1 MRTVLRGSGDELS
14 AAWEDEDVPASGM
27 DVCACTRSCLALW
40 GLMDGSPSGSP
51 VHGFSSQEYWS
62 GLPFPTPGDL
72 PDLGIKTWSLASPT
86 LAGRFFTTGAT
97 REAC

>member
-1 MRTVLRGSGDELS
+1 MLVFSKSFT
-14 AAWEDEDVPASGM
+14 ASFSS
-27 DVCACTRSCLALW
+27 VCVCSVIVQFFAALW
-40 GLMDGSPSGSP
+40 TVACQVPLSMK
-51 VHGFSSQEYWS
+51 FSRQYYWS

-97 REAC
+97 REVC

>member
-1 MRTVLRGSGDELS
+1 MLVFSKSFT
-14 AAWEDEDVPASGM
+14 ASFSS
-27 DVCACTRSCLALW
+27 VCVCSVIVQFFAALW
-40 GLMDGSPSGSP
+40 TVVCQVPLSMK
-51 VHGFSSQEYWS
+51 FSRQYYWS

-97 REAC
+97 REIC

>member
-1 MRTVLRGSGDELS
+1 MLVFSKSFT
-14 AAWEDEDVPASGM
+14 ASFSS
-27 DVCACTRSCLALW
+27 VCVCSVIVQFFAALW
-40 GLMDGSPSGSP
+40 TVACQVPLSMK
-51 VHGFSSQEYWS
+51 FSRQYYWS